1 MTYQPGWVTTRP
13 RPLAAVGSLIGV
25 LASAI
30 LAGHAV
36 GGEKPQGP
44 GMPRVRVSEDGKTFV
59 LTGSGKRFVPWGFNY
74 LGKFE
79 HLTPEYLAIFHTGV
93 TYQLVHTLAL
103 LGVALLAAQIPG
115 RLVTWAGA
123 SFVIG
128 ILLFSGS
135 LYLLTMTGISKLGII
150 TPFGGLAFLV
160 GWFCLGLAAWR
171 LS

>member
-1 MTYQPGWVTTRP
+1 MLRGFLM
-13 RPLAAVGSLIGV
+13 LAAFFGFTGV
-25 LASAI
+25 ALGAFAAHG
-30 LAGHAV
+30 L
-36 GGEKPQGP
+36 KN
-44 GMPRVRVSEDGKTFV
+44 R
-59 LTGSGKRFVPWGFNY
+59 LTA
-74 LGKFE
+74 
-79 HLTPEYLAIFHTGV
+79 EYLTIFHTGV

-103 LGVALLAAQIPG
+103 LGVALLATQIPG

-123 SFVIG
+123 SFALG

-171 LS
+171 LPLTA